1 MLNLSKILFDGFLF
15 TIIGS
20 AIVLGMMR
28 YNPRLFLNKGD
39 LPSDILAAVPPKTQQ
54 EKRLAVILGMPFII
68 AIVAVPFISTLQFLQ
83 QAGEVS
89 FFQLFI
95 HAFGVLMIFNVFDL
109 VVLDLLLF
117 CTITPRF
124 MVVPGTEGLAGYKD
138 KGFHLRQHAKSIPFM
153 ALAGLVI
160 AAVVSLL

>member
-1 MLNLSKILFDGFLF
+1 MLNPCKILFDGLLF

-20 AIVLGMMR
+20 AIVLGMIR

-39 LPSDILAAVPPKTQQ
+39 LPSDILAAVPPKTEA
-54 EKRLAVILGMPFII
+54 EKRLALMLGMPFVI
-68 AIVAVPFISTLQFLQ
+68 AIVAVPFISTLQFHQ
-83 QAGEVS
+83 QAGEV
-89 FFQLFI
+89 FFLLLFL
-95 HAFGVLMIFNVFDL
+95 HAFAILLVFNLFDL
-109 VVLDLLLF
+109 LVLDLLLF

-138 KGFHLRQHAKSIPFM
+138 YGFHLRQHAKSIPFM

-160 AAVVSLL
+160 AVVVSLL